1 MSRTMISRPICTP
14 CAGSGIEALAFW
26 VDDEE
31 AEECGSCGG
40 TGYDPRLSTCNHDR
54 AHSLNLA
61 TTEDY
66 A

>member
-14 CAGSGIEALAFW
+14 CAGSGIEALILGF
-26 VDDEE
+26 DDEE
-31 AEECGSCGG
+31 AEECWACGG

-54 AHSLNLA
+54 AHSLILA
-61 TTEDY
+61 TEDY

>member
-14 CAGSGIEALAFW
+14 CAGSGIEALILGF
-26 VDDEE
+26 DDEE
-31 AEECGSCGG
+31 AEECWACGG
-40 TGYDPRLSTCNHDR
+40 TGYDPRILESATYS
-54 AHSLNLA
+54 HS

>member
-1 MSRTMISRPICTP
+1 MSRTMTSRPICTP

-40 TGYDPRLSTCNHDR
+40 TGYDPRLSICNDH
-54 AHSLNLA
+54 HLNLA
-61 TTEDY
+61 INEDY